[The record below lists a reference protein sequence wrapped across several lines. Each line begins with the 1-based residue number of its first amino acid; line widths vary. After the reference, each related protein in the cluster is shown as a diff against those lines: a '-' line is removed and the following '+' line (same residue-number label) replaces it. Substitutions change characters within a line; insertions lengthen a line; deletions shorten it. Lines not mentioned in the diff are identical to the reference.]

1 MMRRLAAALSIIA
14 ALSAPAA
21 AETVT
26 TAVSSPTVSVSSN
39 FTGTDIVVF
48 GDVERDAATV
58 SRGAEGYDVVVIVS
72 GPGEAVVTRRK
83 ERIVGIWIN
92 RDSRT
97 YVGVP
102 SYYAVLANRPLDKVT
117 TPELLDKLHLG
128 IDNLVIPTGGNPTA
142 EESRAD
148 GDFME
153 AFRRLKQKSG
163 LYLTDAT
170 GVEFLSSTLFKASL
184 HLPANVP
191 VGELRADVF
200 LFRDGALLA
209 RQTQTINITK
219 IGFEQFTYEAAYNYA
234 LIYGIAAV
242 LLAYFTGWLA
252 GVLFKKD

>member
-1 MMRRLAAALSIIA
+1 MRRLAASLAIA
-14 ALSAPAA
+14 AALMAPAA

-26 TAVSSPTVSVSSN
+26 TAVSSPTISVSSN

-83 ERIVGIWIN
+83 ERILGIWIN
-92 RDSRT
+92 RDART

-102 SYYAVLANRPLDKVT
+102 SYYAVLANRPLEEIT
-117 TPELLDKLHLG
+117 SPELLKKLHLG
-128 IDNLVIPTGGNPTA
+128 IDHLVIPTGGDPTVA
-142 EESRAD
+142 PSRAD
-148 GDFME
+148 NDFLD

-163 LYLTDAT
+163 LYLSDMT

-184 HLPANVP
+184 YLPANVP

-209 RQTQTINITK
+209 RKTQTIDIVK
-219 IGFEQFTYEAAYNYA
+219 VGFEQFTYEAAYNYA
-234 LIYGIAAV
+234 LLYGIAAV
-242 LLAYFTGWLA
+242 LLAYLTGWLA
-252 GVLFKKD
+252 GVLFRKD